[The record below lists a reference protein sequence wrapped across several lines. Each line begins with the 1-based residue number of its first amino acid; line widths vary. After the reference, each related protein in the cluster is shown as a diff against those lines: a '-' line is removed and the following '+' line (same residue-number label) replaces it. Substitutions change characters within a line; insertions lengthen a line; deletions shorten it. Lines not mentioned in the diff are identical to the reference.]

1 MREINIQKLIEW
13 LGPDGAIAGLERSD
27 ITVSELRE
35 IAIHHGFVA
44 ERKLKRTDIIIDLVN
59 RNSTRIDKTVD
70 ELLGM
75 NREDIRDYFR
85 DRKVSR
91 TELLSL
97 LSQFDIRPMYG
108 DKGNLTDFAA
118 REISDLGMYQRVAKG
133 ARSTQA
139 DP

>member
-1 MREINIQKLIEW
+1 MREINVQKLVEW

-35 IAIHHGFVA
+35 IAIHHGLAA
-44 ERKLKRTDIIIDLVN
+44 EKKLKRSDIITDLVN
-59 RNSTRIDKTVD
+59 RNFTRIDKTVD

-75 NREDIRDYFR
+75 NRDDIRDYFR

-108 DKGNLTDFAA
+108 DKGNLMDFAA
-118 REISDLGMYQRVAKG
+118 REISGLGMYQRVAKG
-133 ARSTQA
+133 ARGTQGGL
-139 DP
+139 